1 LETVKA
7 IFFDLGDT
15 LASTDPP
22 YLHRIAQ
29 AMRESGLNISDK
41 EFELEY
47 TKADYKLFL
56 KHKEE
61 GGMKPKDYRKWFLP
75 LLYESLLPGQDTQ
88 AVDQFRQNVRSA
100 MSQIDFGRVALPGAV
115 ELLEYLKERGY
126 RLAVISNNDGNTEE
140 KCDEVNIREY
150 FDIIFDSTNLD
161 MIKPDPRIFDHAL
174 KELGL
179 STREA
184 IHVGDMYGAD
194 IMGGMNAGLDVIW
207 LNHRE
212 IEGLSHPLIKEVS
225 ELIEIKDIFK

>member
-1 LETVKA
+1 MENVKA

-29 AMRESGLNISDK
+29 AMRESGLDISNK
-41 EFELEY
+41 EFEHVY
-47 TKADYKLFL
+47 AQADYKLFL

-61 GGMKPKDYRKWFLP
+61 GGITPRDYGQWFLP
-75 LLYESLLPGQDTQ
+75 LLYESLLPGQD
-88 AVDQFRQNVRSA
+88 ASEFRQNVRSA

-115 ELLEYLKERGY
+115 ELLEYLKDKGY
-126 RLAVISNNDGNTEE
+126 KLAVISNNDGNTER
-140 KCDEVNIREY
+140 KCDEVSIREY
-150 FDIIFDSTNLD
+150 FDIILDSTNLD

-179 STREA
+179 TSREA

-194 IMGGMNAGLDVIW
+194 VMGGMNAGLDVIW
-207 LNHRE
+207 LNHRQ
-212 IEGLSHPLIKEVS
+212 IEGLSHPLIKEVNG
-225 ELIEIKDIFK
+225 LIEIKDIF

>member
-1 LETVKA
+1 MKTVKA

-29 AMRESGLNISDK
+29 AMRESGLEISNQ

-56 KHKEE
+56 KHKEK
-61 GGMKPKDYRKWFLP
+61 GGLTPSDYRQWFLP
-75 LLYESLLPGQDTQ
+75 LLYESLFPDQD
-88 AVDQFRQNVRSA
+88 VSEFREKVRDS

-115 ELLEYLKERGY
+115 DLLEYLKSKGY
-126 RLAVISNNDGNTEE
+126 TLAVISNNDGRAEE
-140 KCDEVNIREY
+140 KCEEVSIRKY
-150 FDIIFDSTNLD
+150 FDLILDSTKLNL
-161 MIKPDPRIFDHAL
+161 IKPDSRIFNYAL
-174 KELGL
+174 NELDL
-179 STREA
+179 SSREA

-194 IMGGMNAGLDVIW
+194 VMGGMNAGIDVIW
-207 LNHRE
+207 LNHRK

-225 ELIEIKDIFK
+225 ELTEIKEIF